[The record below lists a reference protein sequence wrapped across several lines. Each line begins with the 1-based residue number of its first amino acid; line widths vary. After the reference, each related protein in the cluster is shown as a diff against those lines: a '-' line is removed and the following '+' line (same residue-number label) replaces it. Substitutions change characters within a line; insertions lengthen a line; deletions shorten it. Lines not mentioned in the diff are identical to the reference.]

1 MRERAVR
8 ICYAPAV
15 RKPTAS
21 DRPAISIVGPGN
33 LGGALALALSQA
45 GYEVR
50 ALAVRPGSKR
60 TRHARALAR
69 RVGARLVVAGKESLA
84 ADVVWITVPDDAIAN
99 VARQLARSESWK
111 GKLVFHSS
119 GALTSEELTAL
130 RAEGAR
136 VASVHPM
143 MTFVRDEV
151 PQMSGVAFA
160 LEGDAA
166 AVRAAGSIVEAL
178 GANPFVIK
186 KQNKL
191 LYHVFGSF
199 ASPMVV
205 ALMATMEEVA
215 LAAGIRK
222 QEIKPIMGPL
232 LRQTLANYLKRD
244 APSAFSGPLARGDVA
259 TLKKHL
265 SALRALPSA
274 RDVYTTLAKSAVQRL
289 PAKNRSALGR
299 ELGRKG

>member
-1 MRERAVR
+1 VR

-33 LGGALALALSQA
+33 LGSALALALSQA

-50 ALAVRPGSKR
+50 VLAVRTGSKR

-99 VARQLARSESWK
+99 AARQVARSDDWK

-119 GALTSEELTAL
+119 GALTSDELAAL
-130 RAEGAR
+130 RAKGAR

-166 AVRAAGSIVEAL
+166 AVSAARSIVEAL
-178 GANPFVIK
+178 GAKPFVIK

-199 ASPMVV
+199 ASPMVI

-222 QEIKPIMGPL
+222 REIKTIMAPL

-259 TLKKHL
+259 TLRRHL
-265 SALRALPSA
+265 ATLQKLPNVKEIYVALANAAARSLPVKNKSGVQAALRK
-274 RDVYTTLAKSAVQRL
+274 RGKTD
-289 PAKNRSALGR
+289 
-299 ELGRKG
+299 